1 MEFLCF
7 KDYDCLDEKEML
19 EHIKSF
25 IKELAEK
32 DIFSNE
38 EAAVINP
45 YKIRTMLLSSLGK
58 RMIEA
63 DKLNLLKK
71 EKQFSA
77 GLTFD
82 MIYNSDSREAFD
94 NNDKKTD
101 DMSEDMIIVQGI
113 IDAFFHED
121 NKIILMD
128 YKTDFADEDKLI
140 GMYKAQLDYYAYILE
155 KITGLKVA
163 EKIIYSFHLEK
174 EIYLS

>member
-1 MEFLCF
+1 
-7 KDYDCLDEKEML
+7 ML